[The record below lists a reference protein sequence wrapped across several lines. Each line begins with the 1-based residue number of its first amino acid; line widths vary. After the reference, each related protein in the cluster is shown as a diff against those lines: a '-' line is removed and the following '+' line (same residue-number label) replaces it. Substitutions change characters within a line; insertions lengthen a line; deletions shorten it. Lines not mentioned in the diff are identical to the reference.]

1 MIEKQRKRHQP
12 ARLHR
17 TGASLPPVRRH
28 RLSAFLGLA
37 FALALVF
44 FVGLALGRVL
54 EATPRPGGTQTL
66 VRTLEPA
73 TIGAATRTVT
83 VTTSGP

>member
-1 MIEKQRKRHQP
+1 MEKQRKRREP
-12 ARLHR
+12 AWLER
-17 TGASLPPVRRH
+17 TGTSLRPVRRH
-28 RLSAFLGLA
+28 RLSALVGLA

-54 EATPRPGGTQTL
+54 AATPRPGGTQTL

-83 VTTSGP
+83 VTTSSP